1 MLDAALL
8 RKEKNREQNQEHW
21 REGVEIQN
29 KMVGMASL
37 RMCYLCSHDVIW
49 ARTL

>member
-29 KMVGMASL
+29 KMVRNGLSENVL
-37 RMCYLCSHDVIW
+37 FV
-49 ARTL
+49 